1 MNRLI
6 KFLHDERGSASI
18 EFVLVFPIVFTVF
31 TASVESSMYMAKYVM
46 FERSVD
52 KVVRE
57 LRLGSYGSITHQ
69 ALKQKICEAGML
81 TGSKSD
87 CMNAMKIWMQPI
99 NTGTFAMGSTAK
111 TCVDKASDI
120 NTGDPPANEYAMGT
134 DNDIM
139 LVRICMKEWPM
150 FPTSAISVKMP
161 TDSNDGSVSM
171 VVTSVFVNEPG

>member
-1 MNRLI
+1 MPARDTGARPSTPTLVLPVATRA
-6 KFLHDERGSASI
+6 FPTRFAGLYHVRGP
-18 EFVLVFPIVFTVF
+18 VL
-31 TASVESSMYMAKYVM
+31 
-46 FERSVD
+46 RSVD

-57 LRLGSYGSITHQ
+57 LRLGNYGSITHQ

-81 TGSKSD
+81 TGSKSG

-171 VVTSVFVNEPG
+171 VVTSVFVYEPG